1 MRRICDLFFM
11 TQGGG
16 VQSLLQ
22 PSGQLDQVGR
32 DVCHD
37 DSIRLA
43 ASARAS
49 GVAVTLTEYA
59 DAEHIWILNG
69 SWRMHY
75 PEEFP
80 NEPVRFV
87 DCGVEAPEAITAVE
101 EMVAFVKAS
110 CA

>member
-37 DSIRLA
+37 PEPDQRANVPDKPVSY
-43 ASARAS
+43 SAGLSNALSR
-49 GVAVTLTEYA
+49 
-59 DAEHIWILNG
+59 
-69 SWRMHY
+69 
-75 PEEFP
+75 
-80 NEPVRFV
+80 
-87 DCGVEAPEAITAVE
+87 
-101 EMVAFVKAS
+101 
-110 CA
+110 